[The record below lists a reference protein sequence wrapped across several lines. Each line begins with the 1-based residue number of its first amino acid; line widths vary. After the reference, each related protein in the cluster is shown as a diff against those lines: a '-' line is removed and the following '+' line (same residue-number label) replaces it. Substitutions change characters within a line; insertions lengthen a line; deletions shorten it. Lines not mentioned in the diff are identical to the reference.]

1 MEMLRSRDED
11 AIAVTVDDSRL
22 EETKASENGNKSN
35 PASPSKSSTSLL
47 GRNGGG
53 LSVANGVGGNSM
65 MGLGGIFRSKSLDDL
80 EICNAKASGTR
91 VDIETVS
98 RKISNLHVS

>member
-1 MEMLRSRDED
+1 
-11 AIAVTVDDSRL
+11 
-22 EETKASENGNKSN
+22 
-35 PASPSKSSTSLL
+35 
-47 GRNGGG
+47 
-53 LSVANGVGGNSM
+53 M